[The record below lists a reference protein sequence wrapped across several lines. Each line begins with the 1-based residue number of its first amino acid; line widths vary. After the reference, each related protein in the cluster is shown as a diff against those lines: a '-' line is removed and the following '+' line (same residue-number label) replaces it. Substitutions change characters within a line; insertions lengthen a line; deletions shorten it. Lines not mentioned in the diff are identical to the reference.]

1 MAGPLAIL
9 IPAGLLLLVGGA
21 AAAGAKKKGQQ
32 AAAAGAGAAAGV
44 APTEGTPSS
53 TTTPSVRPPSTP
65 TVTAPVS
72 VPGGGI
78 AAQPPSDIQAMV
90 LAALQSGNPATMLRI
105 AQAIE
110 ATYPDAAKELRSAA
124 IAIENVVAT
133 QTGKPTTPTTPT
145 STPVAP
151 AQSEGGPVAVPA
163 RVNVPTPT
171 VPSILPAASMPVPTP
186 QVSQQ
191 QSANRAR
198 AAMLTL
204 QLKTAK
210 KGTAS
215 EPRALVKEFQLVE
228 RLPRTDGSYG
238 TETALALADRYG
250 IVPPKPLYFGKK
262 GGDFATYTRD
272 KNAYSTHLL
281 NLAQSD
287 PQRADEWRIA
297 AKV

>member
-32 AAAAGAGAAAGV
+32 AAAAGTALPEAA
-44 APTEGTPSS
+44 PIT
-53 TTTPSVRPPSTP
+53 TTTPSVRPPATP

-110 ATYPDAAKELRSAA
+110 GNYPEAATELRAAAAA
-124 IAIENVVAT
+124 IEKVVAT
-133 QTGKPTTPTTPT
+133 QTGTAVPSAPTVPTVIP
-145 STPVAP
+145 P
-151 AQSEGGPVAVPA
+151 AKSEGGPVAVPA
-163 RVNVPTPT
+163 KVNVPTVTAPS
-171 VPSILPAASMPVPTP
+171 VPPAASMPVPTP

-191 QSANRAR
+191 QNANRAR
-198 AAMLTL
+198 AAMLVL
-204 QLKTAK
+204 RLKTAK
-210 KGTAS
+210 KGTAT
-215 EPRALVKEFQLVE
+215 EPRELVKEFQLVE

-238 TETALALADRYG
+238 SETALALADRYG
-250 IVPPKPLYFGKK
+250 IVPPKPLYWGKK
-262 GGDFATYTRD
+262 GGDFSTLTRD

-281 NLAQSD
+281 NLAESD
-287 PQRADEWRIA
+287 PQRADEWRTA